1 VGWIIKRLA
10 SGVKRDLVRTV
21 GTGHLSMRQFRR
33 AHVERFSERVG
44 DLWCEMDGSLEE
56 GVAVSADQGHW
67 LLDLKKNLVRR
78 AEAMAGRSARFAIF
92 TCEYQ

>member
-1 VGWIIKRLA
+1 
-10 SGVKRDLVRTV
+10 
-21 GTGHLSMRQFRR
+21 
-33 AHVERFSERVG
+33 
-44 DLWCEMDGSLEE
+44 MDGSLEE